1 MAESSQSDEK
11 LDLKV
16 SDSHGA
22 LTHFKVKKTTKFRK
36 ILTAYASKAGI
47 EERAIR
53 LMVDGERVNLEQ
65 CPGDLDMENGDQI
78 DAMVEQQG
86 GLGAPPLAPFPAGGD
101 SQACIKSGDP
111 GPQQKLNKQDQ
122 TCYSRKLRQSRR
134 HRVDRAQPSQVQRCP
149 DQAAQQDQCG
159 AKVDRQAEVADIGS
173 CLETGG
179 DHPPTEAS
187 LQRYQGCQCEEAP
200 EIAIGYH
207 PSDGEKCERDC

>member
-1 MAESSQSDEK
+1 MAESSSQSDEK

-86 GLGAPPLAPFPAGGD
+86 GLGQDPAAAAVAAALRANLEHTKLVEKH
-101 SQACIKSGDP
+101 SQGCPS
-111 GPQQKLNKQDQ
+111 
-122 TCYSRKLRQSRR
+122 TRR
-134 HRVDRAQPSQVQRCP
+134 P
-149 DQAAQQDQCG
+149 
-159 AKVDRQAEVADIGS
+159 
-173 CLETGG
+173 
-179 DHPPTEAS
+179 AS
-187 LQRYQGCQCEEAP
+187 LRSHLSTKQQTASRGSAP
-200 EIAIGYH
+200 AALILWLL
-207 PSDGEKCERDC
+207 SSSTGERH

>member
-65 CPGDLDMENGDQI
+65 CPGDNDMESGDQI

-86 GLGAPPLAPFPAGGD
+86 GLGQDPAAAAVAAALRDNLARQAQIEAALERLRSVMAATLREREAIKRQLARSAAAPSPTTAPPAH
-101 SQACIKSGDP
+101 Q
-111 GPQQKLNKQDQ
+111 
-122 TCYSRKLRQSRR
+122 
-134 HRVDRAQPSQVQRCP
+134 
-149 DQAAQQDQCG
+149 
-159 AKVDRQAEVADIGS
+159 
-173 CLETGG
+173 
-179 DHPPTEAS
+179 
-187 LQRYQGCQCEEAP
+187 
-200 EIAIGYH
+200 
-207 PSDGEKCERDC
+207 

>member
-1 MAESSQSDEK
+1 MAEASQSDEK

-78 DAMVEQQG
+78 DAMVERG
-86 GLGAPPLAPFPAGGD
+86 E
-101 SQACIKSGDP
+101 
-111 GPQQKLNKQDQ
+111 
-122 TCYSRKLRQSRR
+122 TTR
-134 HRVDRAQPSQVQRCP
+134 
-149 DQAAQQDQCG
+149 
-159 AKVDRQAEVADIGS
+159 EVADVVRRGVELS
-173 CLETGG
+173 QAGLL
-179 DHPPTEAS
+179 PVA
-187 LQRYQGCQCEEAP
+187 
-200 EIAIGYH
+200 
-207 PSDGEKCERDC
+207 

>member
-86 GLGAPPLAPFPAGGD
+86 GLGQDPAAAAVAAALRDNLARQAQIEARSSASGPSWPRRCASARRSNGSSSRAAPPRRRRRP
-101 SQACIKSGDP
+101 
-111 GPQQKLNKQDQ
+111 
-122 TCYSRKLRQSRR
+122 RRR
-134 HRVDRAQPSQVQRCP
+134 HIN
-149 DQAAQQDQCG
+149 
-159 AKVDRQAEVADIGS
+159 K
-173 CLETGG
+173 
-179 DHPPTEAS
+179 
-187 LQRYQGCQCEEAP
+187 
-200 EIAIGYH
+200 
-207 PSDGEKCERDC
+207 

>member
-65 CPGDLDMENGDQI
+65 CPGDLDIENGDQI
-78 DAMVEQQG
+78 DAMVEQKAEE
-86 GLGAPPLAPFPAGGD
+86 L
-101 SQACIKSGDP
+101 S
-111 GPQQKLNKQDQ
+111 N
-122 TCYSRKLRQSRR
+122 YR
-134 HRVDRAQPSQVQRCP
+134 
-149 DQAAQQDQCG
+149 
-159 AKVDRQAEVADIGS
+159 RQAERAHRMASSGVGLKGS
-173 CLETGG
+173 
-179 DHPPTEAS
+179 AV
-187 LQRYQGCQCEEAP
+187 
-200 EIAIGYH
+200 
-207 PSDGEKCERDC
+207 

>member
-86 GLGAPPLAPFPAGGD
+86 GLGQDPAAAAVAAALRANLA
-101 SQACIKSGDP
+101 
-111 GPQQKLNKQDQ
+111 
-122 TCYSRKLRQSRR
+122 
-134 HRVDRAQPSQVQRCP
+134 
-149 DQAAQQDQCG
+149 
-159 AKVDRQAEVADIGS
+159 RQAEIEAA
-173 CLETGG
+173 LERLRSVMAATLREREALKRQLTARGAAAPSPTTA
-179 DHPPTEAS
+179 PPPA
-187 LQRYQGCQCEEAP
+187 YQ
-200 EIAIGYH
+200 
-207 PSDGEKCERDC
+207 

>member
-1 MAESSQSDEK
+1 MAEASSQSDEK

-86 GLGAPPLAPFPAGGD
+86 GKRDPGNTQLLTACFDGDVAAARLALDRGADVNRANEDGVTPLFIACQQGHVDVALVRGCACRGTAGFAHVNATAPP
-101 SQACIKSGDP
+101 QHH
-111 GPQQKLNKQDQ
+111 
-122 TCYSRKLRQSRR
+122 Y
-134 HRVDRAQPSQVQRCP
+134 V
-149 DQAAQQDQCG
+149 
-159 AKVDRQAEVADIGS
+159 
-173 CLETGG
+173 
-179 DHPPTEAS
+179 
-187 LQRYQGCQCEEAP
+187 P
-200 EIAIGYH
+200 E
-207 PSDGEKCERDC
+207 

>member
-22 LTHFKVKKTTKFRK
+22 LTHFKVKKTTKFRN

-86 GLGAPPLAPFPAGGD
+86 GLGQDPAAAAVAAALRDNLARQAQIEAALERLRSVMAATLREREALKRQLIARGAAAPSPTTAPPPA
-101 SQACIKSGDP
+101 
-111 GPQQKLNKQDQ
+111 
-122 TCYSRKLRQSRR
+122 
-134 HRVDRAQPSQVQRCP
+134 
-149 DQAAQQDQCG
+149 
-159 AKVDRQAEVADIGS
+159 
-173 CLETGG
+173 
-179 DHPPTEAS
+179 
-187 LQRYQGCQCEEAP
+187 YQ
-200 EIAIGYH
+200 
-207 PSDGEKCERDC
+207 

>member
-47 EERAIR
+47 EKRAIR

-86 GLGAPPLAPFPAGGD
+86 GLGQDPAAAAVAAALRANLA
-101 SQACIKSGDP
+101 
-111 GPQQKLNKQDQ
+111 
-122 TCYSRKLRQSRR
+122 
-134 HRVDRAQPSQVQRCP
+134 
-149 DQAAQQDQCG
+149 
-159 AKVDRQAEVADIGS
+159 RQAEIEAA
-173 CLETGG
+173 LERLRSVMAATLREREAIKRQLIARGAAPLPTTA
-179 DHPPTEAS
+179 PPPA
-187 LQRYQGCQCEEAP
+187 YQ
-200 EIAIGYH
+200 
-207 PSDGEKCERDC
+207 

>member
-86 GLGAPPLAPFPAGGD
+86 AWAKTRPPRRSRPRCATTSRARPRSRRRSSASGPSWPRRCASARRSNGSSSRAAPPRRRP
-101 SQACIKSGDP
+101 
-111 GPQQKLNKQDQ
+111 
-122 TCYSRKLRQSRR
+122 RRRR
-134 HRVDRAQPSQVQRCP
+134 HIN
-149 DQAAQQDQCG
+149 
-159 AKVDRQAEVADIGS
+159 K
-173 CLETGG
+173 
-179 DHPPTEAS
+179 
-187 LQRYQGCQCEEAP
+187 
-200 EIAIGYH
+200 
-207 PSDGEKCERDC
+207 